1 MSRWIDALGADELAA
16 GGRRLLWREGREVVL
31 FRVADRHYA
40 LDDRCPHAGASLCSG
55 KLEGSSLTCRA
66 HGRRFD
72 LASGCLLGA
81 ADGPAV
87 QTFAVRIRNGRVEID
102 LEPGAA

>member
-1 MSRWIDALGADELAA
+1 MSRWIDAVGADELAD
-16 GGRRLLWREGREVVL
+16 GGRRLLSREGREVVL

-55 KLEGSSLTCRA
+55 KLEGTSVTCRA

-72 LASGCLLGA
+72 LASGCMRGA
-81 ADGPAV
+81 ADGPTA
-87 QTFAVRIRNGRVEID
+87 QTFAVRICKGRVEID
-102 LEPGAA
+102 LEPDVA